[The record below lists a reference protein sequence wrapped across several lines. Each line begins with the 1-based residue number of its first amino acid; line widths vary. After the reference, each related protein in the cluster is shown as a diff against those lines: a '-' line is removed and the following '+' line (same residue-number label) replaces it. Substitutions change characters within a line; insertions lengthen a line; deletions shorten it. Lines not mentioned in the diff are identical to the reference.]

1 MKKNDLT
8 AVILAA
14 GKGTRMKSSL
24 PKVLHKLGGKAM
36 LDHIYSET
44 KKITDDIVFVIGSE
58 KVRKHISAY
67 PDCRCVLQRKKLGT
81 GDALTKVKKLK
92 VRGLLLV
99 MPGDVPL
106 LKSGELKRLIA
117 FHSLNANDI
126 SVLTAST
133 EQPEGYGRII
143 RQRGRVTDIREELDA
158 SAAEK
163 NIKIV
168 NSGIYIFPAPEI
180 FRLLEAIKANPLKKE
195 YYLTDVIKIA
205 SRAGLKIKSLNAVN
219 NSFLM
224 GINSKADLAT
234 AEKMVSGLTP
244 S

>member
-1 MKKNDLT
+1 
-8 AVILAA
+8 
-14 GKGTRMKSSL
+14 
-24 PKVLHKLGGKAM
+24 
-36 LDHIYSET
+36 
-44 KKITDDIVFVIGSE
+44 
-58 KVRKHISAY
+58 
-67 PDCRCVLQRKKLGT
+67 
-81 GDALTKVKKLK
+81 
-92 VRGLLLV
+92 